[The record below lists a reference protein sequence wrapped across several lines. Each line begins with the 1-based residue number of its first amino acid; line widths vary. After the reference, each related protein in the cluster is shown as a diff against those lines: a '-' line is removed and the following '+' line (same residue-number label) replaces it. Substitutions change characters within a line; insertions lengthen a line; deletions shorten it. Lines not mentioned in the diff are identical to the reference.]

1 MCTDLRYLLLVA
13 LSASSEI
20 LIRKNRF
27 WVIQGHLKFLALM
40 VKTQSALE
48 AELLCCRQILA
59 NSDKFEQWMVVMTNC
74 HKRTLWRQNVS
85 IGNEFRWLLRVFSK
99 IWRSW
104 INSRWGVVARKPF
117 TATGFQT
124 ILTLRRRKPL
134 IWCRERGCRWSRTR
148 RRILQGLPGQS
159 PISTWQLKWW
169 EPCTKIP
176 N

>member
-74 HKRTLWRQNVS
+74 HKRTL
-85 IGNEFRWLLRVFSK
+85 
-99 IWRSW
+99 
-104 INSRWGVVARKPF
+104 
-117 TATGFQT
+117 
-124 ILTLRRRKPL
+124 
-134 IWCRERGCRWSRTR
+134 
-148 RRILQGLPGQS
+148 
-159 PISTWQLKWW
+159 
-169 EPCTKIP
+169 
-176 N
+176 